1 MQKNAFLFRFA
12 AGDTWLVQRTHLT
25 KKLCGWQITAACVTE
40 LDAVTRALEAK
51 NELLAARASVH
62 DILGQ
67 RISMLQ
73 QLLASPAPK
82 DALATIVRIDQLLE
96 PVPLDEEPQPD
107 ALVENMLRT
116 YRGLG
121 ITIDVEGTLPRNMR
135 RAQAFAAILREALSN
150 AVCHGHANRITLTLS
165 ERRMIV
171 EDNGA
176 GCPHTIRPGGGI
188 RAMARRLHE
197 IGGQLSIQPCPHFKL
212 AAVIEPKRPER
223 PLSRP

>member
-73 QLLASPAPK
+73 QLL
-82 DALATIVRIDQLLE
+82 E

-150 AVCHGHANRITLTLS
+150 AVCHGPPTASPSRCP
-165 ERRMIV
+165 
-171 EDNGA
+171 NGA
-176 GCPHTIRPGGGI
+176 
-188 RAMARRLHE
+188 
-197 IGGQLSIQPCPHFKL
+197 
-212 AAVIEPKRPER
+212 
-223 PLSRP
+223 